1 MKKVLNIKGMHCQ
14 NCVKRATKA
23 LEELDGVESVNVD
36 LEKELANVNFSGE
49 INEAE
54 IREALKAVDLEL
66 VSITEKK
73 SIFG

>member
-14 NCVKRATKA
+14 NCVKRATQA
-23 LEELDGVESVNVD
+23 LEELDGVESVRVD
-36 LEKELANVNFSGE
+36 LEKEMANVDFSGE

>member
-14 NCVKRATKA
+14 NCVKRATQA
-23 LEELDGVESVNVD
+23 LEELDGVESVIVD
-36 LEKELANVNFSGE
+36 LEKEMANVDFSGE

>member
-14 NCVKRATKA
+14 NCVKRATEA
-23 LEELDGVESVNVD
+23 LEGLDGIESAKVD
-36 LEKELANVNFSGE
+36 LEKEIANVNFSGE

-54 IREALKAVDLEL
+54 IREALKEVDLEL

>member
-14 NCVKRATKA
+14 NCVKRATQA
-23 LEELDGVESVNVD
+23 LEGLDGVESVRVD
-36 LEKELANVNFSGE
+36 LEKEMANVDFSGE
-49 INEAE
+49 INETE